1 MIKYL
6 EKSDTIAALA
16 TGKGNAALAII
27 RISGK
32 NSIENIGNCL
42 ISKKKFLNA
51 ESRKI
56 QLYKFIDMESNKV
69 IDEITTIKYIAPASY
84 TGENMV
90 EIFCHGNELIIDEI
104 FSVLNKN
111 NIRSADRGEFTR
123 RAYLN
128 GKIDLLKAEAINQII
143 SSFNIKQK
151 NTALEMYSGKTKK
164 KLFEW
169 KKIVK
174 NFLVELEA
182 KIEFPE
188 EDDIKAQNNDF
199 EIKIKAFLDAINDE
213 IMKRE
218 AIKLSQNGII
228 IPIVGIANAG
238 KSSLFNLILGFDR
251 TIVHSEEGTTRD
263 VVSEEIIIKG
273 EKVKILDTAGLNDT
287 HNQIE
292 ILGIEKSIELIKS
305 GDIIIWVTPADKEF
319 SDKEKNMFQ
328 IAPLK
333 RIIAII
339 SKSDLIEGKGK
350 KEIFK
355 QKNIPFIDACF
366 ITQNDKEKLI
376 SFISETIEKL
386 INNKNYESGVICN
399 KRQEEI
405 IVRMQQKII
414 KLIENDLK
422 YGEEIAAHE
431 INEILGEF
439 DEFLGQT
446 TSEEIINSIFSEF
459 CIGK

>member
-32 NSIENIGNCL
+32 NSITNIGNCL
-42 ISKKKFLNA
+42 ISKENFLKA

-56 QLYKFIDMESNKV
+56 QLFKFIDTESNRV
-69 IDEITTIKYIAPASY
+69 IDEITAIKYIAPTSY

-111 NIRSADRGEFTR
+111 NIRLAERGEFTR

-128 GKIDLLKAEAINQII
+128 GKIDLLKAEAINQIV

-151 NTALEMYSGKTKK
+151 NTALEMYSGKTKE

-169 KKIVK
+169 KQIVK
-174 NFLVELEA
+174 NLLVELEA
-182 KIEFPE
+182 RIEFPE

-199 EIKIKAFLDAINDE
+199 EVKVKAFLDAINDE

-263 VVSEEIIIKG
+263 VVSEELIIKG

-292 ILGIEKSIELIKS
+292 ILGIEKTIKLIKS

-319 SDKEKNMFQ
+319 SDKEKNIFQ

-350 KEIFK
+350 KEFLK

-366 ITQNDKEKLI
+366 ITQNDKSKLI
-376 SFISETIEKL
+376 SFISENIEKL
-386 INNKNYESGVICN
+386 VNNKNYESGVICN

-414 KLIENDLK
+414 KLIKNDLK
-422 YGEEIAAHE
+422 YGEEIVAHE